1 MLHAGIGPCH
11 VNALLT
17 SINIPPVSQ
26 STFKAREREV
36 GPAIEEVA
44 KTSCKE
50 AMEVE
55 KEFWRKET
63 EEVVSIGA
71 SYDMGWQKRGKGRNS
86 LTGQIELL
94 NPEIAVFYLY
104 FIFWCKPSERLLNFF
119 DRSKE
124 CY

>member
-1 MLHAGIGPCH
+1 MLHAGIGPSH

-44 KTSCKE
+44 KALCKE

-55 KEFWRKET
+55 KEFWRNET

-71 SYDMGWQKRGKGRNS
+71 SYDMGWKKRGKGHNG
-86 LTGQIELL
+86 LPGQIEVLK
-94 NPEIAVFYLY
+94 PEIAVVYICNLFSGANHPKGCL
-104 FIFWCKPSERLLNFF
+104 
-119 DRSKE
+119 
-124 CY
+124 

>member
-1 MLHAGIGPCH
+1 MLHAGIGPSH
-11 VNALLT
+11 ENALLT

-36 GPAIEEVA
+36 GPTIEEVA

-71 SYDMGWQKRGKGRNS
+71 SYDMGWQKRGKGHN
-86 LTGQIELL
+86 
-94 NPEIAVFYLY
+94 N
-104 FIFWCKPSERLLNFF
+104 NNN
-119 DRSKE
+119 
-124 CY
+124 